1 VKLFL
6 WALQKWGCKPLAAL
20 LMVLLLGATI
30 TEVAF
35 EPYRPTAT
43 KPLATYNSSTSSGY
57 PTVVG
62 WGGVRLDES
71 QANPSNPP
79 SQVFSGEAAS
89 NMELQVQRLQSR
101 GFNAIRVSFR
111 SACSSSQG
119 MGAYNSTWL
128 NRAIT
133 IAQEYGLWIIVD
145 YHGTNELTNSTGVS
159 CWLQYWNPIVQQFMN
174 TYSQIIW
181 EPINE
186 PSMTNNT
193 DVALLSNAYQQWI
206 NQARGLGDTHWIVV
220 QNLCSSNC
228 GFSNLADGYPT
239 VNDTQGRV
247 FISLHSYMGYP
258 YYSSNWNNATAES
271 LAQQV
276 YNAVVSG
283 SQRTGWPVLNTEG
296 GADPQEVNCSGGV
309 SLPSSKC
316 APDQV
321 QVGSAGYSNTTF
333 HFIQAL
339 TSLYDS
345 NTPQRINWLWW
356 PMGSWTDTP
365 LAEPQYGALS
375 NDGWGSLLQ
384 YPQVPPQNN
393 PSLGLDGIGVNN
405 CQQQFCQQ
413 SQLLTTTQS
422 HDVIIVVVETCCG
435 TNVTSVTDDNGLTF
449 TERISYTSQT
459 ELSGGFGGNQTLW
472 EYYAIAPSPLNSD
485 NITVVGD
492 KCCYSVLGMQ
502 TFAISG
508 ANTVNVFD
516 PNPSIP
522 ATVSCPGTGCGN
534 CTANFRQ
541 GTCSAFI
548 QTSTTDFVVA
558 STAINDAGPCGP
570 SSPGFN
576 NITNQN
582 GRFEVDYT
590 ITTMSQTT
598 VEFDCN
604 GTDAVAIVVD
614 AIMASSL

>member
-1 VKLFL
+1 
-6 WALQKWGCKPLAAL
+6 
-20 LMVLLLGATI
+20 MVLLLGATI

-35 EPYRPTAT
+35 EPYRTAAT

-133 IAQEYGLWIIVD
+133 IGEQYGLWIIVD

-193 DVALLSNAYQQWI
+193 DVASLSNAYQQWI

-228 GFSNLADGYPT
+228 GFSDLADGYPM

-296 GADPQEVNCSGGV
+296 GADPQETKCSGGV
-309 SLPSSKC
+309 SLPSPLC

-339 TSLYDS
+339 TNLYDS

-365 LAEPQYGALS
+365 LAEPTYGALS
-375 NDGWGSLLQ
+375 SDGWGSLLR
-384 YPQVPPQNN
+384 YKPVSA
-393 PSLGLDGIGVNN
+393 PSMALDGLGGDTS
-405 CQQQFCQQ
+405 CQATSCHAQ
-413 SQLLTTTQS
+413 SLTTTQAN
-422 HDVIIVVVETCCG
+422 DVILLVVL
-435 TNVTSVTDDNGLTF
+435 TSSNTTVLTISDSSGLNF
-449 TERISYTSQT
+449 TQRLSYTST
-459 ELSGGFGGNQTLW
+459 GTFGGATW
-472 EYYAIAPSPLNSD
+472 EYYAIGGSALNSD
-485 NITVVGD
+485 NITVSSD
-492 KCCYSVLGMQ
+492 QCCYTILGMQ
-502 TFAISG
+502 TLAISG
-508 ANTVNVFD
+508 ADTSTVYD
-516 PNPSIP
+516 QTPSVP
-522 ATVSCPGTGCGN
+522 ATVSCPSDACGYCYADYN
-534 CTANFRQ
+534 TNP
-541 GTCSAFI
+541 GTCSASI
-548 QTSTTDFVVA
+548 QTSGMDFVIA
-558 STAINDAGPCGP
+558 ATAINDAPSCGGYP
-570 SSPGFN
+570 SSPAGYTPPPGF
-576 NITNQN
+576 TSVSQPN
-582 GRFEVDYT
+582 GRFELDYT
-590 ITTMSQTT
+590 ITNAPSY

-604 GTDAVAIVVD
+604 GTDATAIVVD
-614 AIMASSL
+614 AIIAFG